1 MRDFLIK
8 RNGPYKS
15 FHLISDENGSEEKTK
30 EEIERIVNFDQ
41 INGFAVNFGLIRT
54 SISLGFK
61 MIETSIEDPFFK
73 ANKTVQRMG
82 KDELLGKTKELFGK
96 FLEKAND
103 GDKMFVSYN

>member
-1 MRDFLIK
+1 MKDFLIK
-8 RNGPYKS
+8 RNRPSES
-15 FHLISDENGSEEKTK
+15 FCLISEENGSEEKTRD
-30 EEIERIVNFDQ
+30 EIERIVNFDQ